1 MNTNPA
7 ETKLALWLDDEL
19 RGAELAAFETG
30 PGSRPEAQAAREE
43 VRRWR
48 ARIGAALP
56 AAQEPP
62 YPEFFNQRVARAI
75 RESAPEPAV
84 VVKRRLAWSSWIMPL
99 AACVGMVF
107 AFWLGVKTSAVVP
120 EVVVAGAPRAI
131 AVEPFVYTPESGVR
145 AEYIASSKASATVI
159 VLNGVAA
166 IPDSTDFSTPT
177 SQLDAARERDATA
190 ELEPER
196 NDTQGL

>member
-19 RGAELAAFETG
+19 RGAELAAFEAG
-30 PGSRPEAQAAREE
+30 PGSLPEAQAARAEN
-43 VRRWR
+43 RRWR
-48 ARIGAALP
+48 ELIGAALP

-62 YPEFFNQRVARAI
+62 YPEFFNLRVARAI
-75 RESAPEPAV
+75 REAAPEPAV
-84 VVKRRLAWSSWIMPL
+84 VAKRRLSWPALIMPL
-99 AACVGMVF
+99 AACAGMVF
-107 AFWLGVKTSAVVP
+107 AFWLGVKSSAVAP

-131 AVEPFVYTPESGVR
+131 PVEPFVYIPESGVR

-166 IPDSTDFSTPT
+166 IPDSTDFSTTT
-177 SQLDAARERDATA
+177 SQLEAAREGAATA

-196 NDTQGL
+196 TDAQGL